1 VMVAGM
7 VVARQR
13 PATANG
19 VVFMLLEDERG
30 TINLIVPPPV
40 VERCRLAV
48 RTSGFVQ
55 ARGKLEH
62 RDGTTNVVVSAVER
76 VERPD
81 LPPAD
86 TRQESNGLPSASPA
100 GTLASTPERE
110 TGRELGHRIPL
121 RSEGPDPRG
130 PAAPAP
136 SKRAFDGVREAA
148 MAELAAS
155 LPAPHSF
162 GRRGR

>member
-1 VMVAGM
+1 
-7 VVARQR
+7 
-13 PATANG
+13 
-19 VVFMLLEDERG
+19 
-30 TINLIVPPPV
+30 
-40 VERCRLAV
+40 V

-55 ARGKLEH
+55 AAGKLEH
-62 RDGTTNVVVSAVER
+62 REGTTNVVVSRVER
-76 VERPD
+76 VARQE
-81 LPPAD
+81 LPPTG
-86 TRQESNGLPSASPA
+86 TRPESNGLPSASPA

-110 TGRELGHRIPL
+110 TGREQGRRVPF
-121 RSEGPDPRG
+121 RTEGPDPRG
-130 PAAPAP
+130 PASPAP

>member
-1 VMVAGM
+1 
-7 VVARQR
+7 
-13 PATANG
+13 
-19 VVFMLLEDERG
+19 MLLEDERG

-86 TRQESNGLPSASPA
+86 TRHVTPS
-100 GTLASTPERE
+100 PERE